1 MHFLRFAFAVFFML
15 TLAATRAN
23 PQNGF
28 NGATTSSS
36 GSTDGTGTTAQQGW
50 RNALKCK
57 ACGLLAGWLLS
68 EVAAGTPIEE
78 YLDQKCGTTFLV
90 ARLANYWSP
99 VSFRSSSTSTEK
111 RLTSCAKQHFMFVS
125 KNVSMSL
132 HYSTVCY
139 SQTEMLNNAHLSFIM
154 MIHIKEFVV

>member
-36 GSTDGTGTTAQQGW
+36 VETTAPDGTGTTAKQGW

-90 ARLANYWSP
+90 ASACKLLVASQLQKLID
-99 VSFRSSSTSTEK
+99 FHGKTTDELCK
-111 RLTSCAKQHFMFVS
+111 TT
-125 KNVSMSL
+125 L
-132 HYSTVCY
+132 HVC
-139 SQTEMLNNAHLSFIM
+139 
-154 MIHIKEFVV
+154 